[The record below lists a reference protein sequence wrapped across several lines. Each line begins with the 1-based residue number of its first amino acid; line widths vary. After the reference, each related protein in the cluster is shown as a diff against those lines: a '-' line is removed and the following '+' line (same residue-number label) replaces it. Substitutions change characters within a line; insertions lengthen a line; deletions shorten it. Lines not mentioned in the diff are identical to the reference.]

1 MDETE
6 LPPNWQNLEHGQI
19 LNVTNA
25 FLDLKVDGSVVRLF
39 YMNQTEEVSKEY
51 IPQLIICVNEIS
63 NKCFLLNFLLKIFL
77 INFSEI

>member
-19 LNVTNA
+19 LNVTNV

-39 YMNQTEEVSKEY
+39 YMSQTEEVSKEY
-51 IPQLIICVNEIS
+51 ILQLIICVNEIY
-63 NKCFLLNFLLKIFL
+63 KFL
-77 INFSEI
+77 ISVFY